1 MDASDTTTQRNYYD
15 DLARRAVG
23 HGYPLEAAIEQAAS
37 AYLDGKPA
45 TQGKRKLTRRERD
58 SQFWLSRTVKDCPTS
73 AWSTEPMVL
82 ALARYLSQE
91 QLAVEGL
98 INAVA
103 RIAPDVLIRA
113 VRYSGLV
120 LNQESPRRAE
130 LTLAGESCPAV
141 RELCRV
147 LDIFDQAHR
156 LRVAAVQA
164 EKDRLTHL
172 SAFDFLLYA
181 SLYAFECLVG
191 KDIELLHTLALNV
204 GSARLPQDIGQS
216 SHIDLSTDYFPS
228 HNQIR
233 QQAR

>member
-1 MDASDTTTQRNYYD
+1 MEASDTTTQRNYYD

-23 HGYPLEAAIEQAAS
+23 LGHPLEAAIEQAAS

-103 RIAPDVLIRA
+103 RIAPDALIRA

-141 RELCRV
+141 GELCRV
-147 LDIFDQAHR
+147 LDIFDQANR
-156 LRVAAVQA
+156 LRVKAVQTA
-164 EKDRLTHL
+164 KDRLTHL
-172 SAFDFLLYA
+172 SAFDFLVYA
-181 SLYAFECLVG
+181 SLYAFE
-191 KDIELLHTLALNV
+191 
-204 GSARLPQDIGQS
+204 
-216 SHIDLSTDYFPS
+216 
-228 HNQIR
+228 
-233 QQAR
+233 